1 MSTWGYGMA
10 ARRFRILAALATY
23 LRHFLALTASSL
35 FWGGHD
41 TGLASSRTVIF
52 GGLPTAGPPHMLAD
66 WTEFEEYMNTLLRAG
81 TIRSIKEVWRDARP
95 HPDFG
100 MIEIRMSDRVP
111 ALHEVGTPGALS
123 RRLVH
128 LFDSQVTEFA
138 EDRFVRPGEGRYAG
152 P

>member
-1 MSTWGYGMA
+1 
-10 ARRFRILAALATY
+10 
-23 LRHFLALTASSL
+23 
-35 FWGGHD
+35 
-41 TGLASSRTVIF
+41 
-52 GGLPTAGPPHMLAD
+52 MLAD

-95 HPDFG
+95 HPGFG
-100 MIEIRMSDRVP
+100 MIEIRMSDRIP
-111 ALHEVGTPGALS
+111 ALHEVGMAGTLS
-123 RRLVH
+123 QRLVH

>member
-1 MSTWGYGMA
+1 
-10 ARRFRILAALATY
+10 
-23 LRHFLALTASSL
+23 
-35 FWGGHD
+35 
-41 TGLASSRTVIF
+41 
-52 GGLPTAGPPHMLAD
+52 MLAD

-81 TIRSIKEVWRDARP
+81 TIRSIKEVWRDVRP

-100 MIEIRMSDRVP
+100 TTEIRMLGGVP
-111 ALHEVGTPGALS
+111 TLHEVGMAGTLS
-123 RRLVH
+123 QRLVH